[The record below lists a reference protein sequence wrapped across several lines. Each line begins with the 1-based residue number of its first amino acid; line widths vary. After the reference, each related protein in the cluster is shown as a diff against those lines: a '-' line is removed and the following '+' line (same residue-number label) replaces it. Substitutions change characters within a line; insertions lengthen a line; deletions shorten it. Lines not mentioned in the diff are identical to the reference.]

1 MNFEAFYSIQNKIK
15 INKLGGGGG
24 GGGGV
29 ESRLY
34 NYVNTKLSLLLTV
47 KKKKFKKNCCCNIGQ
62 KMTKIVLHRIMSKI
76 NKQSDWNLNLEGFVC
91 LCTHCVLVVLISA

>member
-1 MNFEAFYSIQNKIK
+1 M
-15 INKLGGGGG
+15 
-24 GGGGV
+24 

-47 KKKKFKKNCCCNIGQ
+47 KKKKCCNIGQ

-76 NKQSDWNLNLEGFVC
+76 NKKSDWNLNLEGFVC
-91 LCTHCVLVVLISA
+91 LCTHCVLVVLMSA

>member
-24 GGGGV
+24 GEGGV

-47 KKKKFKKNCCCNIGQ
+47 KKKKKKKKKKN
-62 KMTKIVLHRIMSKI
+62 L
-76 NKQSDWNLNLEGFVC
+76 LL
-91 LCTHCVLVVLISA
+91 